1 MSLCEL
7 PTAPAWFVVNPG
19 AGGVRYGE
27 VAAEIRH
34 QLAGRDAVISWNT
47 PTDTHD
53 RRLVVAVGGD
63 GTVNRVIN
71 HCDPERLRLGII
83 PRGSANDLSRTLAI
97 PRDFLRAW
105 TVLESSEYA
114 AIDLL
119 TVNGARFATC
129 GGLGLPS
136 DVAAAA
142 NRWKARPGPLGRCAR
157 RLGPLVYLLAA
168 LTEMAQ
174 RGSGGLRA
182 RIDTGDGRCRT
193 ADLTALLVSNQA
205 RFGRWFSASP
215 RASNRDGRLHLCGIE
230 APRTRARL
238 LWICAQLL
246 NGHPERCPEIFEV
259 EVRSATVETDAPTTF
274 FGDGEMIAH
283 GRTFRLDVLPAALQV
298 STALRSIAVA

>member
-1 MSLCEL
+1 
-7 PTAPAWFVVNPG
+7 
-19 AGGVRYGE
+19 VRYGE

-47 PTDTHD
+47 PTKTPD

-71 HCDPERLRLGII
+71 HCDPARLRLGII
-83 PRGSANDLSRTLAI
+83 PRGRANDLGTALAI

-105 TVLESSEYA
+105 AVLESSRYA
-114 AIDLL
+114 DIDLL
-119 TVNGARFATC
+119 TANGIRFATC

-136 DVAAAA
+136 DVAVEA
-142 NRWKARPGPLGRCAR
+142 NRWKALAGPLGRCAR

-168 LTEMAQ
+168 LTEIAQ
-174 RGSGGLRA
+174 RGSTGLRV
-182 RIDTGDGRCRT
+182 RIDTGTGRSRT
-193 ADLTALLVSNQA
+193 SALTALLVSNQA

-230 APRTRARL
+230 MPRTRARL

-246 NGHPERCPEIFEV
+246 NGHPERCPEIFQV
-259 EVRSATVETDAPTTF
+259 EARSATVETDAPTTF
-274 FGDGEMIAH
+274 FGDGEMISH
-283 GRTFRLDVLPAALQV
+283 GRTFHLGVLPAALRV
-298 STALRSIAVA
+298 STAMCTVVAA